1 MDALLIV
8 SLLANAFLGLS
19 LIKSENAYRALY
31 DESVNELNNLKNKMY
46 NLKIQLHNRDK
57 EV

>member
-19 LIKSENAYRALY
+19 LIKSENAYRTLY

-46 NLKIQLHNRDK
+46 NLKIQLHNRDR
-57 EV
+57 EL